1 MRAQRY
7 MAATGAVVEDLATVS
22 VKNHANGALNPDAQF
37 RRPTPLDE
45 VLGSR
50 PVADPLTL
58 LQCCGS
64 GDGAAAPTTRV
75 AAQAYAEAR
84 IVPADL
90 ATRSARPAWPR

>member
-1 MRAQRY
+1 

-64 GDGAAAPTTRV
+64 GDGAAALTTRV
-75 AAQAYAEAR
+75 AAQALR
-84 IVPADL
+84 LGRDRPRGSGHPL
-90 ATRSARPAWPR
+90 GATAWPR